1 MMLMDLGPH
10 AEFIVVAYA
19 VAVAVVAALIA
30 WVLLDHRSQKL
41 VLADLEARG
50 MARRSEG
57 KPMANVETA

>member
-19 VAVAVVAALIA
+19 VAVAVVAALVA

-50 MARRSEG
+50 LARRSES